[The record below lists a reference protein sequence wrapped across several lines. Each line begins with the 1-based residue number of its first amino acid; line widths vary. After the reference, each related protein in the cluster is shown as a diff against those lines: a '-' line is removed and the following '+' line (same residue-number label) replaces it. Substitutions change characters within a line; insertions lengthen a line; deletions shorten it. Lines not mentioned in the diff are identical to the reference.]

1 VVDASFGADD
11 GELVAQLGDSHG
23 RERCR
28 SRRRGLEVAEE
39 NSVGGVWISGSLVAA
54 APVERVVRR
63 GHERG
68 MIRVSEGRGR
78 GVVRS

>member
-11 GELVAQLGDSHG
+11 GEPVAQPRDRHG

-28 SRRRGLEVAEE
+28 IRRRGLEVAEE
-39 NSVGGVWISGSLVAA
+39 NSVGGVWILGSLMAA

-63 GHERG
+63 GQGRG
-68 MIRVSEGRGR
+68 MIRVSEERRR